1 MNPKT
6 EINKSDV
13 TKIHSEI
20 NQILN
25 QRYNFVAIA
34 ITIFG
39 FFVTSFNFKDKLHF
53 SDNGLAITIVFL
65 VILSILN
72 YFIAILTRQF
82 RLLRTYLIVKE
93 LSDWES
99 DYSKFVNKN
108 KSAGYTAS
116 LRFLLVILGLG
127 MLIVSFLEQY
137 SSMSFDVKVLSYLYG
152 SGWYLLIALMYLLI
166 VFILADKFVG
176 NSQEEELIEKWKE
189 VFGSPNSKKDKV

>member
-1 MNPKT
+1 MNGIT

-25 QRYNFVAIA
+25 QRYNFIAIA

-82 RLLRTYLIVKE
+82 RLLRTYLIVKK
-93 LSDWES
+93 LSNWES
-99 DYSKFVNKN
+99 DYSNFVNKN
-108 KSAGYTAS
+108 KGAGYTSS

-127 MLIVSFLEQY
+127 MLFVSFLEQY
-137 SSMSFDVKVLSYLYG
+137 SSMSFDIRIWSYLYG
-152 SGWYLLIALMYLLI
+152 PGLYMLIGLIYLLI
-166 VFILADKFVG
+166 VFVLADKFAG
-176 NSQEEELIEKWKE
+176 NSQEEELIKKWE
-189 VFGSPNSKKDKV
+189 GVL